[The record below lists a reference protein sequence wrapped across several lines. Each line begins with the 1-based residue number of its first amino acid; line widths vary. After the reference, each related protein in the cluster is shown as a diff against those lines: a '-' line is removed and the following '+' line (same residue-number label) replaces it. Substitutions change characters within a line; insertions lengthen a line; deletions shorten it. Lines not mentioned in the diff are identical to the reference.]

1 MYMRAFVVRFAFFGV
16 LSVGIALS
24 AAFRQPIAHEAAP
37 QASPKQAAVVAPA
50 PLPTVTLSTVHV
62 HADASRAAAK
72 PAAPARVEMAPAPA
86 SLTSVGSDHRSGG
99 LAPALRLDMP
109 YYSFGK
115 MLPRVGK
122 E

>member
-24 AAFRQPIAHEAAP
+24 AAFRQPVAHEAAP
-37 QASPKQAAVVAPA
+37 QASPKQAAAVAPA
-50 PLPTVTLSTVHV
+50 PLPVVTLSTVHV
-62 HADASRAAAK
+62 HADTSKAAK
-72 PAAPARVEMAPAPA
+72 PAAPAQVGNAPPA
-86 SLTSVGSDHRSGG
+86 SLTSAASDHRSGG
-99 LAPALRLDMP
+99 LAPTLRLDMP